1 MNLLLKMII
10 IGLLT
15 TICIQET
22 FYLNADWFSSEIDT
36 LRSQIYDL
44 HTVLIGGQEIE

>member
-15 TICIQET
+15 TICIQQT
-22 FYLNADWFSSEIDT
+22 FYLNADWCSNEIDT
-36 LRSQIYDL
+36 LRRQIYDL